1 MKLVIIESPY
11 KREALKKYLGDG
23 YEVYATKGH
32 IRDLP
37 QKSFAIDIKNNFEPK
52 YEILP
57 DKKELIKDLKNKADK
72 AEQVLIATDPDR
84 EGEAISWHV
93 AHILGYD
100 ANKECRIEFNEISK
114 KAVSKALESPRKIDL
129 KLVDAQQAR
138 RVLDRLVGYKL
149 SPIICKKIAPKLS
162 AGRVQSVALKLVVER
177 EIEIEKFV
185 PEEYWTVNA
194 QLKKS
199 DNIIKALLATKNN
212 KKFVPKNKEEVDEL
226 LEKVKDKEFLVKTIK
241 KSKTKSH
248 ALPPFT
254 TSTMQQDAL
263 NKLGMTLARTT
274 KAAQQLYEGVD
285 IKGEGKI
292 ALITYIRT
300 DSVRVSTDAQNACR
314 EFIKNKFGSE
324 YVPEKPNNYH
334 TKDSAQDA
342 HEAIRPITMDITPEM
357 AKETLEPDNYKL
369 YKLIYERFLASQM
382 TEAEYSSV
390 AINFECE
397 EYGFKVNGKTM
408 EFPGYTAV
416 YKEYVEDDN
425 KDGLAGRLPKMEEGE
440 TLPCEKMLPEQKF
453 TKPPVR
459 YTEASLVKA
468 MEEKGIG
475 RPATYAATITILQS
489 REYTKKEGK
498 YLHPTELGRKITT
511 YLDQFFSSVIN
522 VKFTAYMEGRLDD
535 IASKDEDWKDVVA
548 SFWNGFAHLL
558 EKADASAL
566 TMKEPP
572 KETDIVCDKC
582 GSKMLIRNGRFG
594 EFLACSNFPK
604 CKNTKQLE
612 SNKKVVGKCPDCGAD
627 VIELKSKKG
636 KIFFSC
642 EKYPD
647 CKFMSW
653 DIPTGDKCPK
663 CNTFLVQKGKTI
675 KCSNHDCDYKES
687 FTNNDESYD
696 FDTKLFEVSENGEII
711 RKS

>member
-1 MKLVIIESPY
+1 MEEKLKLVIIESPF
-11 KREALKKYLGDG
+11 KREALKKYLGEG
-23 YEVYATKGH
+23 YEVFATKGH

-37 QKSFAIDIKNNFEPK
+37 QKAFAIDIKNNFEPK
-52 YEILP
+52 YEIVP
-57 DKKELIKDLKNKADK
+57 DKKDLIRDLKNKADK
-72 AEQVLIATDPDR
+72 AEKVFIATDPDR

-100 ANKECRIEFNEISK
+100 KDRECRIEFNEISK
-114 KAVSKALESPRKIDL
+114 KAVSKALEKPRKIDL

-177 EIEIEKFV
+177 EIEIEKFI

-194 QLKKS
+194 LLKKGAS
-199 DNIIKALLATKNN
+199 QIKAALATKNN
-212 KKFVPKNKEEVDEL
+212 KKFVPKNKDEVDEML
-226 LEKVKDKEFLVKTIK
+226 GKVKGKDFLIKQIK

-274 KAAQQLYEGVD
+274 SAAQQLYEGVD

-314 EFIKNKFGSE
+314 DYIKNKFGE
-324 YVPEKPNNYH
+324 DYVPQKPNNYH
-334 TKDSAQDA
+334 TKESAQDA

-357 AKETLEPDNYKL
+357 ARETLSTDNYKL

-382 TEAEYSSV
+382 SEAEYSSV
-390 AINFECE
+390 AVNFECE
-397 EYGFKVNGKTM
+397 GYGFKVNGKTM

-416 YKEYVEDDN
+416 YKEYVEEEN
-425 KDGLAGRLPKMEEGE
+425 KDGLAGKLPKMEEGE
-440 TLPCEKMLPEQKF
+440 YLPCDKINTEQKF

-489 REYTKKEGK
+489 RKYTEKEGK
-498 YLHPTELGRKITT
+498 YLHPTELGRKITL

-535 IASKDEDWKDVVA
+535 IASKDEDWKSVVA

-566 TMKEPP
+566 TLKEPP
-572 KETDIVCDKC
+572 KETDIICDKC

-604 CKNTKQLE
+604 CKNTKPLE
-612 SNKKVVGKCPDCGAD
+612 EKRKVVGKCPDCGSE
-627 VIELKSKKG
+627 VIELRSKKG
-636 KIFFSC
+636 KIFYSC
-642 EKYPD
+642 EKYPN

-653 DIPTGDKCPK
+653 DIPTGEKCPECK
-663 CNTFLVQKGKTI
+663 SYLIKKGKQVR
-675 KCSNHDCDYKES
+675 CSNFDCQYKEA
-687 FTNNDESYD
+687 
-696 FDTKLFEVSENGEII
+696 
-711 RKS
+711 